1 MDVNLYTDAQ
11 ITSRLTLAALDRH
24 GIPFN
29 RISASTQRESLRAA
43 GIGELPALYA
53 KGPSARVSWSGYRPD
68 LIGLLAEL
76 IMRGPLDSADLNDP
90 DKVARAVLTR
100 EQAVACIRAHQFNPA
115 DFFASHGNSPLYRGS
130 VVSHW
135 LGY

>member
-1 MDVNLYTDAQ
+1 MQVSLYTDAQ
-11 ITSRLTLAALDRH
+11 ITSRLTTAALTRH
-24 GIPFN
+24 GIAFN
-29 RISASTQRESLRAA
+29 TISAKAQRESLRAA

-53 KGPSARVSWSGYRPD
+53 NGPSARVSWSGYRPD
-68 LIGLLAEL
+68 LITLLAEL
-76 IMRGPLDSADLNDP
+76 VAHGPLASADLTDR